1 MQRSIASFF
10 QPRNKDKKATEEP
23 TKKATKSPLKVQN
36 RVPEADSPI
45 KKVAKRGRHVLDS
58 DDDDVPAVKEE
69 VTKQADKE
77 VKREKKDGA
86 LKADS
91 TPLSP
96 ATPAS
101 SASPGTPRT
110 PNSLSPSGIVK
121 RKTARKTFPKRKLDG
136 SRSGSE
142 SPKEEEEEAKEQEEV
157 QRHKRPRVESG
168 LGGGETPSVP
178 MEEGEQE
185 EQVETAKIQA
195 TSPDQEEKEQAESKI
210 SDETDLEAEAA
221 KKNERTRKKHDEKRP
236 ASAKER
242 DTKEEVL
249 KGGMDKE
256 PSKKAPVSSF
266 FAPRKAAVKMEK
278 AETHEGEKKTSAEL
292 KPSADEDKDAK
303 RGTVSGRP
311 DYNPARPNYHPVDHA
326 SWTRDQKVPYLAV
339 ARTFEKIEEDSGR
352 LRNIETLS
360 NLFRSVLLLSP
371 DDLLSCVYLCLNQ
384 LGPAY
389 QGMELGVGETV
400 LMKAVAQATGR
411 QLDKIKAEAQE
422 RGDLGLV
429 AESSRSNQR
438 MMFQPASLTVGGV
451 FRKLKEIASMTG
463 NSAMNKK
470 IDIIKGLF
478 VACRFSEA
486 RYIVRSLAG
495 KLRIGLAE
503 QSVLAALS
511 QAVCLT
517 PPGQGFPPAV
527 LDAGKG
533 MSPESRRSWME
544 EKSLILKQTYCEMPN
559 YDVLIPVLLKE
570 GIDQLPNHCK
580 LTPGVPLRPMLAHP
594 TKGVGEVMKKFDEA
608 VFTCEYKY
616 DGERAQI
623 HILETGEVRIFS
635 RNQEDNTSKYPDIV
649 SRVAKV
655 KKDFVVSCV
664 LDSEAVAWDHEK
676 QQIQP
681 FQVLT
686 TRKRKDVDA
695 SEIRVQVCVYAFDLL
710 YLNGETP
717 VRA

>member
-1 MQRSIASFF
+1 LLCFSSSFF

-23 TKKATKSPLKVQN
+23 TKNPLKVQN

-142 SPKEEEEEAKEQEEV
+142 SPKEEEEEEAKEQEEV

-168 LGGGETPSVP
+168 LGGGGMSLVHHKVVHPASVELALEIFQKESDLEIETPSVP

-185 EQVETAKIQA
+185 EQVEMAKMQA

-303 RGTVSGRP
+303 RGTVSGLF
-311 DYNPARPNYHPVDHA
+311 
-326 SWTRDQKVPYLAV
+326 TRFDLY
-339 ARTFEKIEEDSGR
+339 R
-352 LRNIETLS
+352 LCKHLGD
-360 NLFRSVLLLSP
+360 LCVLLP

-544 EKSLILKQTYCEMPN
+544 RSLILKQTY
-559 YDVLIPVLLKE
+559 
-570 GIDQLPNHCK
+570 
-580 LTPGVPLRPMLAHP
+580 
-594 TKGVGEVMKKFDEA
+594 
-608 VFTCEYKY
+608 
-616 DGERAQI
+616 
-623 HILETGEVRIFS
+623 
-635 RNQEDNTSKYPDIV
+635 
-649 SRVAKV
+649 
-655 KKDFVVSCV
+655 
-664 LDSEAVAWDHEK
+664 W
-676 QQIQP
+676 
-681 FQVLT
+681 
-686 TRKRKDVDA
+686 
-695 SEIRVQVCVYAFDLL
+695 
-710 YLNGETP
+710 
-717 VRA
+717 